1 MSRHGKSKSKP
12 RSSKQRTD
20 KLVDDDVVEAPER
33 KVKAAAPKPQ
43 KRVVATET
51 AGALPRENTVRQEP
65 APEPPRAK
73 AQPAPKPLP
82 AKAEIAKPDLPT
94 EPVAASE
101 RAAVETA
108 VESFQRSFQATV
120 EVNRL
125 LLDIG
130 RSNFASGFEFARTLA
145 GVRTPIE
152 AARLQLAFFDER
164 MKTLLQQA
172 EELRALSA
180 AHLARANEPIRAQ
193 MRRNAIAAWWR

>member
-1 MSRHGKSKSKP
+1 MSRPGKSKSKP
-12 RSSKQRTD
+12 RSSKPRAN
-20 KLVDDDVVEAPER
+20 KLAADDVVETPPR

-51 AGALPRENTVRQEP
+51 AGALPRENTVRQQP
-65 APEPPRAK
+65 AAGAARAK
-73 AQPAPKPLP
+73 PQPAPKPRP
-82 AKAEIAKPDLPT
+82 AKVEAAKPAVAS

-101 RAAVETA
+101 QPAVESA

-130 RSNFASGFEFARTLA
+130 RSNFASGVEFARTLV

-164 MKTLLQQA
+164 LKTLLQQA

-180 AHLARANEPIRAQ
+180 AQLARANEPLRAQ
-193 MRRNAIAAWWR
+193 MRRNRIAPWWR